1 MSKDA
6 SAKGKSSRAKGARG
20 ERELVRWFRDE
31 LGIVGASRNLQQYA
45 EAKLGDLIIG
55 PFCIEA
61 KNHKRL
67 SVGAWWKQAAEQAKK
82 AGAIPVLAYR
92 VAGVKFGWRFVLP
105 HTSAQGEWS
114 FEYEYTMDV
123 GPACFAMI
131 VRESL

>member
-31 LGIVGASRNLQQYA
+31 LGIMATRNLQQYA
-45 EAKLGDLIIG
+45 ESQLGDIVIG

-67 SVGAWWKQAAEQAKK
+67 SVRAWWKQAAAQAKK
-82 AGAIPVLAYR
+82 ADAIPVLAYR

-114 FEYEYTMDV
+114 HDFEFTVDV

-131 VRESL
+131 VREAL